1 MTPYMNRCMSEARR
15 QWELLQKYAQH
26 GDQRAFAQVVSE
38 HVDMVYSAC
47 LRQVGDKHLAE
58 EVTQAVFVILA
69 RKAGTL
75 GDHIV
80 LGAWLHKTAR
90 YAALNALKIERRRKI
105 HERKAA
111 EMAMELRNSGPGWV
125 GLEPVL
131 DECIARLPETD
142 RAAIVLRFFQKR
154 SVADVGSVLGVSED
168 AAGMRI
174 SRALDK
180 LRAFFTRRG
189 VAVSSALIGSLILR
203 NAVQA
208 APIGL
213 HSAIAAEA
221 AAVGSAS
228 IGLNTGA
235 LVKGALRMMFWEK
248 ARVAA
253 AVLITMMMAG
263 GGGTYL
269 FHYLLTH
276 NTPPP
281 PPNHAY
287 VNPEESS
294 A

>member
-1 MTPYMNRCMSEARR
+1 
-15 QWELLQKYAQH
+15 
-26 GDQRAFAQVVSE
+26 
-38 HVDMVYSAC
+38 MVYSAC
-47 LRQVGDKHLAE
+47 LRQVGDRHLAE

-90 YAALNALKIERRRKI
+90 YAALNALKIERRRRI

-111 EMAMELRNSGPGWV
+111 EMAMELRKNGPSWV

-131 DECIARLPETD
+131 DEGIARLAEND
-142 RAAIVLRFFQKR
+142 RAAIMLRFFEKR
-154 SVADVGSVLGVSED
+154 SMADVGSALGVSED

-174 SRALDK
+174 SRALEK
-180 LRAFFTRRG
+180 LRSFFSRRG
-189 VAVSSALIGSLILR
+189 VTATSAVIGTLMLR
-203 NAVQA
+203 NGVQA
-208 APIGL
+208 APSGL
-213 HSAIAAEA
+213 QAAIAAQA
-221 AAVGSAS
+221 MSV
-228 IGLNTGA
+228 TGA
-235 LVKGALRMMFWEK
+235 SVGGLSAAPLVQGALRMMFWEK
-248 ARVAA
+248 MRVAA

-276 NTPPP
+276 NSPAPTP
-281 PPNHAY
+281 HHVHVSA
-287 VNPEESS
+287 EESS

>member
-1 MTPYMNRCMSEARR
+1 MNKCMSEARR
-15 QWELLQKYAQH
+15 QWELLQQYARH
-26 GDQRAFAQVVSE
+26 GDQQAFARVVAE

-47 LRQVGDKHLAE
+47 MRQVGDKHLAE

-90 YAALNALKIERRRKI
+90 YAALNALKIERRRRI

-111 EMAMELRNSGPGWV
+111 EMAMELRNNGSWRGGPGWI

-131 DECIARLPETD
+131 DEGIARLPEND
-142 RAAIVLRFFQKR
+142 RAAIMLRFFEKR

-180 LRAFFTRRG
+180 LRAFFSRRG
-189 VAVSSALIGSLILR
+189 VAVTSALIASLILR
-203 NAVQA
+203 NGVQA
-208 APIGL
+208 APVGL

-235 LVKGALRMMFWEK
+235 LVKG
-248 ARVAA
+248 
-253 AVLITMMMAG
+253 
-263 GGGTYL
+263 
-269 FHYLLTH
+269 
-276 NTPPP
+276 
-281 PPNHAY
+281 
-287 VNPEESS
+287 
-294 A
+294 

>member
-1 MTPYMNRCMSEARR
+1 MSEARR

-47 LRQVGDKHLAE
+47 LRQVGDRHLAE

-90 YAALNALKIERRRKI
+90 YAALNAIKIERRRRI

-111 EMAMELRNSGPGWV
+111 EMAMELRNHGPGWIA
-125 GLEPVL
+125 LEPVL
-131 DECIARLPETD
+131 DEGIAKLPEND
-142 RAAIVLRFFQKR
+142 RAAIMLRFFEKR
-154 SVADVGSVLGVSED
+154 SVADVGSALGVSED

-180 LRAFFTRRG
+180 LRAFFSRRG
-189 VAVSSALIGSLILR
+189 VAVSSALIASLMLR
-203 NAVQA
+203 NGVHA
-208 APIGL
+208 APFAL

-221 AAVGSAS
+221 ATVGSAS
-228 IGLNTGA
+228 IGLNIGVM
-235 LVKGALRMMFWEK
+235 VKGALRMMFWEK

-253 AVLITMMMAG
+253 AVLMTMMMAG

-276 NTPPP
+276 NSASPTP
-281 PPNHAY
+281 HH
-287 VNPEESS
+287 VHVSSEESS

>member
-1 MTPYMNRCMSEARR
+1 MSEARR
-15 QWELLQKYAQH
+15 QWELLQKYALH

-47 LRQVGDKHLAE
+47 LRQVGDRHLAE

-80 LGAWLHKTAR
+80 LAAWLHKTAR
-90 YAALNALKIERRRKI
+90 YAALNALKIERRRRI

-111 EMAMELRNSGPGWV
+111 EMAMELRNNGPGWV

-131 DECIARLPETD
+131 DEGIARLAEND
-142 RAAIVLRFFQKR
+142 RAAIMLRFFEKR
-154 SVADVGSVLGVSED
+154 SMADVGSALGVSED

-180 LRAFFTRRG
+180 LRSFFSRRG
-189 VAVSSALIGSLILR
+189 VAVTSAVIGTLMLR
-203 NAVQA
+203 NGVQA
-208 APIGL
+208 APAGL
-213 HSAIAAEA
+213 QAAIAAHTSI
-221 AAVGSAS
+221 VGSAS
-228 IGLNTGA
+228 IGLNSA
-235 LVKGALRMMFWEK
+235 PLVQGALRMMFWEK

-253 AVLITMMMAG
+253 AVLVTMIMAG

-276 NTPPP
+276 DSPAPTP
-281 PPNHAY
+281 HHVH
-287 VNPEESS
+287 VNSEESS

>member
-1 MTPYMNRCMSEARR
+1 MSEARR

-47 LRQVGDKHLAE
+47 LRQVGDRHLAE

-90 YAALNALKIERRRKI
+90 YAALNAIKIERRRRI

-111 EMAMELRNSGPGWV
+111 EMAMELRKNGPSWV

-131 DECIARLPETD
+131 DEGIARLAEND
-142 RAAIVLRFFQKR
+142 RAAIMLRFFEKR
-154 SVADVGSVLGVSED
+154 SMADVGSALGVSED

-174 SRALDK
+174 SRALEK
-180 LRAFFTRRG
+180 LRSFFSRRG
-189 VAVSSALIGSLILR
+189 VTATSAVIGTLILR
-203 NAVQA
+203 NSVQA
-208 APIGL
+208 APSGL
-213 HSAIAAEA
+213 QAAIAAHA
-221 AAVGSAS
+221 MSV
-228 IGLNTGA
+228 TGA
-235 LVKGALRMMFWEK
+235 SVGGLSAAPLVQGALRMMFWEK
-248 ARVAA
+248 MRVAA

-276 NTPPP
+276 NSPAPTP
-281 PPNHAY
+281 HH
-287 VNPEESS
+287 VHVSSEESS

>member
-1 MTPYMNRCMSEARR
+1 MVPYMNKCMSEARR
-15 QWELLQKYAQH
+15 QWELLQQYARH
-26 GDQRAFAQVVSE
+26 GDQQAFARVVSE
-38 HVDMVYSAC
+38 HLDMVYSAC

-90 YAALNALKIERRRKI
+90 YAALNALKIERRRRI

-111 EMAMELRNSGPGWV
+111 QMAMELRNQGPSWL

-131 DECIARLPETD
+131 DEGIARLSEND
-142 RAAIVLRFFQKR
+142 RAAIMLRFFEKR
-154 SVADVGSVLGVSED
+154 SIAQVGSALGVSED

-180 LRAFFTRRG
+180 LRGFFSRRG
-189 VAVSSALIGSLILR
+189 LTVSSALLGSLILR
-203 NAVQA
+203 NAVHA
-208 APIGL
+208 APLGL

-221 AAVGSAS
+221 AAAGSAS
-228 IGLNTGA
+228 LGLST
-235 LVKGALRMMFWEK
+235 VVQGALRMMFWEK

-253 AVLITMMMAG
+253 VVLITVMSAG

-276 NTPPP
+276 NTPAP

>member
-1 MTPYMNRCMSEARR
+1 MNGCMSEARR
-15 QWELLQKYAQH
+15 QWELLQKYALH

-80 LGAWLHKTAR
+80 LAAWLHKTAR
-90 YAALNALKIERRRKI
+90 YAALNAMKIERRRRI

-111 EMAMELRNSGPGWV
+111 EMAMELRNNGPSWV
-125 GLEPVL
+125 KLEPVL
-131 DECIARLPETD
+131 DEGIARLPEND
-142 RAAIVLRFFQKR
+142 RAAITLRFFEKR
-154 SVADVGSVLGVSED
+154 SVADVGLALGVSED

-180 LRAFFTRRG
+180 LRSFFTRRG
-189 VAVSSALIGSLILR
+189 VTTTSAVIGTLMLR
-203 NAVQA
+203 NGVEAAPAGLQA
-208 APIGL
+208 AIAGHVSTIAGASVGGL
-213 HSAIAAEA
+213 SAAP
-221 AAVGSAS
+221 
-228 IGLNTGA
+228 
-235 LVKGALRMMFWEK
+235 LVQGVLRMMFWEK

-276 NTPPP
+276 SHPTPTP
-281 PPNHAY
+281 HHVY
-287 VNPEESS
+287 VNPEERNV
-294 A
+294 

>member
-1 MTPYMNRCMSEARR
+1 MSEARR

-47 LRQVGDKHLAE
+47 LRQVGDRHLAE

-90 YAALNALKIERRRKI
+90 YAALNAIKIERRRRI

-111 EMAMELRNSGPGWV
+111 EMAMELRNNGSWRGGPAWI

-131 DECIARLPETD
+131 DEGIAKLPESD
-142 RAAIVLRFFQKR
+142 RAAIMLRFFEKR
-154 SVADVGSVLGVSED
+154 SVADVGSALGVSED

-180 LRAFFTRRG
+180 LRSFFTRRG
-189 VAVSSALIGSLILR
+189 VAVSSALIASLMLR
-203 NAVQA
+203 NGVQA
-208 APIGL
+208 APIAL

-228 IGLNTGA
+228 IGLNIGVM
-235 LVKGALRMMFWEK
+235 VKGALRMMFWEK

-253 AVLITMMMAG
+253 AVLITVMSAG

-294 A
+294 V

>member
-1 MTPYMNRCMSEARR
+1 MSESKR
-15 QWELLQKYAQH
+15 QWELLQQYAQR
-26 GDQRAFAQVVSE
+26 GDQQAFARVVAE

-47 LRQVGDKHLAE
+47 LRQVGDRHLAE

-69 RKAGTL
+69 RKAAL
-75 GDHIV
+75 LPEHMV

-90 YAALNALKIERRRKI
+90 YAALNALKMERRRKI
-105 HERKAA
+105 HERRAA
-111 EMAMELRNSGPGWV
+111 EMAMELRSSGPGWV

-131 DECIARLPETD
+131 DEGIARLGEND
-142 RAAIVLRFFQKR
+142 RAAIMMRFFEKR
-154 SVADVGSVLGVSED
+154 SMAEVGTVLGVSED

-174 SRALDK
+174 SRALEK
-180 LRAFFTRRG
+180 LRSFFARRG
-189 VAVSSALIGSLILR
+189 VAVTGAVIGTLMIR
-203 NAVQA
+203 NGVQA
-208 APIGL
+208 APAGL

-221 AAVGSAS
+221 AVAGSAS
-228 IGLNTGA
+228 VSALNTGP

-276 NTPPP
+276 GGGAPTQ
-281 PPNHAY
+281 HH
-287 VNPEESS
+287 VSVQEEEAS

>member
-1 MTPYMNRCMSEARR
+1 MSEARR
-15 QWELLQKYAQH
+15 QWELLQQYARH
-26 GDQRAFAQVVSE
+26 GDQQAFARVVSE

-69 RKAGTL
+69 RKAAAL

-90 YAALNALKIERRRKI
+90 YAALNALKIERRRRI

-111 EMAMELRNSGPGWV
+111 EMAMELRNHAPGWI

-131 DECIARLPETD
+131 DEGIARLPEND
-142 RAAIVLRFFQKR
+142 RAAIMLRFFQKR

-180 LRAFFTRRG
+180 LRSFFSRRG
-189 VAVSSALIGSLILR
+189 VAVSSALIASVILR
-203 NAVQA
+203 NGVQA
-208 APIGL
+208 APIAL
-213 HSAIAAEA
+213 HSTIAAEA
-221 AAVGSAS
+221 AAIGSAS
-228 IGLNTGA
+228 VGLNIGVM
-235 LVKGALRMMFWEK
+235 VKGALRMMFWEK

-253 AVLITMMMAG
+253 VVLITVMSAG